1 MSNAQKE
8 EVYYTYADVLGWDED
23 VRAEIVDGELFMMSY
38 PGTAHQIIV
47 GEIFARLHNF
57 LQGKPCR
64 PFLAPFGVRLFPK
77 NDFSD
82 DTFVEPDIVVICDK
96 SKIDK
101 RGCNGAPD
109 LIVEVLS
116 PSSVRYDKKTKF
128 RLYQQAGVSEY
139 WIVDGESRVL
149 EVHILL
155 NGSYMTQVFDETD
168 EVSVSALPG
177 CIIPLKEIFG
187 GLEPA

>member
-1 MSNAQKE
+1 
-8 EVYYTYADVLGWDED
+8 
-23 VRAEIVDGELFMMSY
+23 
-38 PGTAHQIIV
+38 
-47 GEIFARLHNF
+47 
-57 LQGKPCR
+57 
-64 PFLAPFGVRLFPK
+64 
-77 NDFSD
+77 
-82 DTFVEPDIVVICDK
+82 VEPDIVVICDK

-116 PSSVRYDKKTKF
+116 PSSVRYDKRTQF
-128 RLYQQAGVSEY
+128 RLYQRAGVSEY

-155 NGSYMTQVFDETD
+155 NGSYMTEVFDETD
-168 EVSVSALPG
+168 EVPVSTLPG

-187 GLEPA
+187 GQEFGNAGRKG